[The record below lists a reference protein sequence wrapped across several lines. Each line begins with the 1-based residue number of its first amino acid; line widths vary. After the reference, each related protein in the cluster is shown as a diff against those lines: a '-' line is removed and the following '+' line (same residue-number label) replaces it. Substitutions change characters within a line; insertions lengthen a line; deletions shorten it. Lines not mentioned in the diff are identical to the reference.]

1 MEVIDLLPFQF
12 WLVLLVFGA
21 GGVWAWR
28 ERRQAWGFPVLMVLG
43 TVGAWYIADVFY
55 NDYAGYR
62 IMIGDQSL
70 DSAWWQVLLFLIGF
84 LAMAKPMHRMMN
96 RRLLRGKS
104 FVVRYIEAPRLER
117 RDFQRKI
124 NQLAVGLFL
133 AWVLLTVIAMVR
145 VDGDV
150 VGLFAP
156 YAGRIARPWARG
168 QIGGGF
174 SALLSLAMYL
184 QIFLLAGVGV
194 ITAIAQSPRIRLIA
208 LVICLLA
215 FPTFIF
221 DRTRNTMLVIVLPG
235 VLTWVFLRLRGGL
248 LLKLGIMAA
257 VFAAVNFWFA
267 VVLTNRSGMLFDI
280 EAALSGENKLDGVHH
295 EGLNMFEELAWIDSF
310 ITSGAYLPNGGER
323 YFAELVNVVPR
334 SLWKDKPTIG
344 LDYAVARGQVAS
356 GPSGEV
362 TATISTGMIGQG
374 VTNFGRLF
382 GPLAAALLMALWV
395 ALLARMDLLGKDPAW
410 MLLYLCGMIVTFNLG
425 RDISFIGLFPFFF
438 GLGLIS
444 LIKSV
449 QTSARSKLT
458 VRASGERRRRGMGPG
473 VLRVPVAPGGAG
485 KQD

>member
-1 MEVIDLLPFQF
+1 MDVIELLPFQF
-12 WLVLLVFGA
+12 WLVLLVFGV

-28 ERRQAWGFPVLMVLG
+28 ERRQAWGFPALMVLG

-55 NDYAGYR
+55 NDYTTYR
-62 IMIGDQSL
+62 IMIGDESL
-70 DSAWWQVLLFLIGF
+70 DSAWWQVLLFAVGF
-84 LAMAKPMHRMMN
+84 LAMAKPVHRMIN

-104 FVVRYIEAPRLER
+104 FVVRYIETHRFER
-117 RDFQRKI
+117 RDFQQQM

-194 ITAIAQSPRIRLIA
+194 ITAIARTPWIRVVSVL
-208 LVICLLA
+208 ICLLA

-248 LLKLGIMAA
+248 LLKLGMMAA

-280 EAALSGENKLDGVHH
+280 EAALSGENELDGVHH

-310 ITSGAYLPNGGER
+310 ITTGAYVPNGGER
-323 YFAELVNVVPR
+323 YFAELVNIVPR
-334 SLWKDKPTIG
+334 AIWKDKPTIG
-344 LDYAVARGQVAS
+344 LDYAVARGQTAS

-395 ALLARMDLLGKDPAW
+395 AMLARMDLLGKDPAW
-410 MLLYLCGMIVTFNLG
+410 MLLYLCGMVLTFNLG
-425 RDISFIGLFPFFF
+425 RDITLLVLFPFFF
-438 GLGLIS
+438 GLFLAGVVKWVRPS
-444 LIKSV
+444 K
-449 QTSARSKLT
+449 RSKPT
-458 VRASGERRRRGMGPG
+458 VRALGERRRRGMGPG
-473 VLRVPVAPGGAG
+473 VLGAPAAPSRVGE
-485 KQD
+485 QD